1 MNFGKVT
8 IPQEVYL
15 EFLDETIPI
24 HWENHAYLMVF
35 IWLVMVPICI
45 LAIRFGKPKPSERGI
60 ETKISMTNP
69 LWWWFSIHKYG
80 LYTAVALAI
89 CAGAIA
95 FIVSEGF
102 SGSLH
107 AYFGSATLVMGI
119 LQVVSSWFRGR
130 HGGMY
135 YYTATEG
142 DPETFKGDHYNMTT
156 RRRLFEAY
164 HKTAG
169 YVTGF
174 FALGA
179 IGSGLMQFPLPGLA
193 VMVFIFFGIIAVAWM
208 IFQYKG
214 RQHDGY
220 RAVFGYGL
228 EHPYNKAREK
238 L

>member
-1 MNFGKVT
+1 MNLGKVNMPT
-8 IPQEVYL
+8 EVYIGL
-15 EFLDETIPI
+15 VDETVPM
-24 HWENHAYLMVF
+24 HWDNHACLMVL
-35 IWLVMVPICI
+35 IWFVLVPIGV
-45 LAIRFGKPKPSERGI
+45 LAIRFGKPKPTERGI
-60 ETKISMTNP
+60 ETKISILNP

-80 LYTAVALAI
+80 LYFAMGLALI
-89 CAGAIA
+89 AGGLA
-95 FIVSEGF
+95 FIVSQGF

-107 AYFGSATLVMGI
+107 AYFGVATIMMGVM
-119 LQVVSSWFRGR
+119 QVVSSWFRGR

-135 YYTATEG
+135 YYTATSG
-142 DPETFKGDHYNMTT
+142 DPESYKGDHYNMTK

-174 FALGA
+174 FAFGA
-179 IGSGLMQFPLPGLA
+179 VGSGFMQFPLPGLA
-193 VMVFIFFGIIAVAWM
+193 VVVFGLIVVTVAAWM
-208 IFQYKG
+208 FLHYKG

-228 EHPYNKAREK
+228 EHPYNKSREK